1 MFTELYRAVYVL
13 RLVSTTDSRTERLH
27 MLLLPVSIRPSCI
40 AHMYLFQFSLLLASF
55 PTQKYSIAPVFLVVY
70 SCCNNSF
77 YSTMCTCH
85 DHKLRVICVDL
96 CACPHTIKSCLSRV
110 YPCDIM
116 YNVPAPPLLVGR
128 AWELVEACCIV
139 DSGSG
144 QWNSVYL

>member
-1 MFTELYRAVYVL
+1 MGRYAPDSTVCTVSVL
-13 RLVSTTDSRTERLH
+13 WRFNMHGAPIYLGSCNH
-27 MLLLPVSIRPSCI
+27 IRGLSQWT
-40 AHMYLFQFSLLLASF
+40 LFQFSLLLASF
-55 PTQKYSIAPVFLVVY
+55 PTPKYSIAPVFLVVY